1 MPKPTQHQQPV
12 EHYQQAERTL
22 AALASLRIDALPDL
36 AIIEALAALT
46 HAVLATIPARRAR
59 YREAGRHAQP
69 PPHATPRDRWLY
81 GDDITDNPQS
91 PKDH

>member
-1 MPKPTQHQQPV
+1 MPKPTHHQPPV

-22 AALASLRIDALPDL
+22 AALAKTRIDALPDL

-59 YREAGRHAQP
+59 YREPARHAQP
-69 PPHATPRDRWLY
+69 SHATPHERWLF
-81 GDDITDNPQS
+81 GDDTTDDPQS
-91 PKDH
+91 PTDR

>member
-1 MPKPTQHQQPV
+1 MPEPTHHHPPV

-22 AALASLRIDALPDL
+22 AALASTRIDTLPDL

-59 YREAGRHAQP
+59 YREPARHAQP
-69 PPHATPRDRWLY
+69 PRATARDRWLC
-81 GDDITDNPQS
+81 GDDTNDPPS
-91 PKDH
+91 SKDR

>member
-1 MPKPTQHQQPV
+1 MPEPTQHRQPV

-22 AALASLRIDALPDL
+22 AALASVRIDALPDL

-59 YREAGRHAQP
+59 YREPAGYPQ
-69 PPHATPRDRWLY
+69 PPHATRR
-81 GDDITDNPQS
+81 
-91 PKDH
+91 

>member
-22 AALASLRIDALPDL
+22 AALASTRIDALPDL

-59 YREAGRHAQP
+59 YREPGRHAQ

-81 GDDITDNPQS
+81 GDDSTDDPPS
-91 PKDH
+91 AKDR

>member
-1 MPKPTQHQQPV
+1 MPKPTHHPPS

-22 AALASLRIDALPDL
+22 AALASTRIDALPDL

-59 YREAGRHAQP
+59 YREPARHAQP
-69 PPHATPRDRWLY
+69 PHTAPRDRWLY
-81 GDDITDNPQS
+81 GDDTTHDPPS

>member
-1 MPKPTQHQQPV
+1 MPKPTQQQKPV

-22 AALASLRIDALPDL
+22 AALASTRIDALPDF

-46 HAVLATIPARRAR
+46 RAVLATIPARRAR
-59 YREAGRHAQP
+59 YREPGQHAQP
-69 PPHATPRDRWLY
+69 QATPRERWLY
-81 GDDITDNPQS
+81 GDDTANNPQS